1 MLGFMLQLFYPNT
14 HLTGASVDPKGSL
27 DMIENRKIPY
37 LCWTSQSVKAA
48 TKSITFLGELCYL
61 MIIK

>member
-14 HLTGASVDPKGSL
+14 HLTRTSVDMKGSL
-27 DMIENRKIPY
+27 DMTGNRKIPY
-37 LCWTSQSVKAA
+37 LGWTSKSGMVA

-61 MIIK
+61 MIMR